1 MKALK
6 KDEFDRKLSE
16 RYDDHPS
23 GWRCFYTVD
32 KEGRLSFGFVNRNI
46 GEQYWLKFC
55 SAYGSQC
62 LGFVGTL
69 EEDFPFLN
77 NPFYNNEFGVRFF
90 NLSSE
95 EKEALFK
102 KGIMLS
108 SIFEKA
114 REETKKPPQNTD
126 AKKDIQVTCPLPRIE
141 EISLKDISP
150 AQRELET
157 RMREEIDRFNQ
168 HCIAYST

>member
-1 MKALK
+1 MKTLK

-32 KEGRLSFGFVNRNI
+32 KEGRFSFGFVNRNI

-55 SAYGSQC
+55 SVYGSQC

-77 NPFYNNEFGVRFF
+77 DPYYNRDFGVRFF

-95 EKEALFK
+95 EREALFK

-114 REETKKPPQNTD
+114 EKEIENPPQSND
-126 AKKDIQVTCPLPRIE
+126 VGKDVQVTCPLPRIE

-150 AQRELET
+150 AQKELET
-157 RMREEIDRFNQ
+157 RMRKEVDKLNLRCTSYI
-168 HCIAYST
+168 S